1 MEHDVANDDIIT
13 RMLEALEGAT
23 SLQLYQ
29 LRAVID
35 GMLAEQR
42 RTIAARASLHLGQ
55 AVQFV
60 DFRTGQLR
68 YGKVVAKHDTQATVL
83 EEQVRRNWKIP
94 YAAIEGAE
102 ADSVTTSTAYEPPPE
117 PPPAT
122 GPSGFSR
129 GDKVT
134 FDDGSGNTIFGVIA
148 KVNRRT
154 ATIET
159 EDSRKWR
166 VDLQFLRRVL
176 DV

>member
-1 MEHDVANDDIIT
+1 MEHVANDDIIT

-23 SLQLYQ
+23 SLQLCQ

-35 GMLAEQR
+35 GMLADHR

-55 AVQFV
+55 AVHFV
-60 DFRTGQLR
+60 DSSTGQLR
-68 YGKVVAKHDTQATVL
+68 HGKVVAKDDTQATVL

-94 YAAIEGAE
+94 YLAIEGAE
-102 ADSVTTSTAYEPPPE
+102 ADSGATSAAYEPPPE

-122 GPSGFSR
+122 GLLGFSR

-134 FDDGSGNTIFGVIA
+134 FDDGRGNTIFGEIA
-148 KVNRRT
+148 KVKRRT
-154 ATIET
+154 ATIES
-159 EDSRKWR
+159 EDGRKWR
-166 VDLQFLRRVL
+166 VELQFLRRVL